1 MKNADGRERKRKPLS
16 DLTISNLLPSS
27 SSSFSIDARRGTVV
41 GLDVSEPISA
51 FCTRIHTLNEKKRNA
66 KKAIANSKISK
77 IRDKSDEVELE
88 GLGLPKA
95 RILTVSCK
103 KKKRAVSYEEDV
115 SKDAQLQD
123 YIEKQN
129 AYFKEV
135 DQFELPEE
143 EVESVHE
150 LD

>member
-1 MKNADGRERKRKPLS
+1 MENASGGERKRKALS
-16 DLTISNLLPSS
+16 DLTNSNALPSNSS
-27 SSSFSIDARRGTVV
+27 SSPINSTRGTA

-51 FCTRIHTLNEKKRNA
+51 FCSRIHTLNEKKRNA
-66 KKAIANSKISK
+66 KKAIANSKIPT
-77 IRDKSDEVELE
+77 IRDKSDGVELE

-95 RILTVSCK
+95 RVLRVSCRK
-103 KKKRAVSYEEDV
+103 RKRAVSYKEDV

-123 YIEKQN
+123 YIEKQK

-135 DQFELPEE
+135 DEFELPEE